1 MCLAK
6 QWNFSLVLDTRFVV
20 IYFVMLLTVLR
31 CFGGEVKEEE
41 WTLYK
46 DMVVSVLDWK

>member
-1 MCLAK
+1 M
-6 QWNFSLVLDTRFVV
+6 V

-46 DMVVSVLDWK
+46 DMVVCVRLEVIELGISEHEA